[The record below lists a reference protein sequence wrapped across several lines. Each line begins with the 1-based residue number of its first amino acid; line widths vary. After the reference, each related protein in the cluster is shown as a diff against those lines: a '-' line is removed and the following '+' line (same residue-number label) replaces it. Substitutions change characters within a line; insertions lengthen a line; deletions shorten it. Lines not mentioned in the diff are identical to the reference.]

1 MPGKARVVFL
11 GALTLMLSGTAFA
24 NTCKLVDYGALPVA
38 MMGERA
44 TVTAKVNGQ
53 DTRFIL
59 DTGAMFNSMSRANAD
74 DMQLK
79 QTPLPDGFRGSGIG
93 GSFGIE
99 MTRVRD
105 FGILGVTFHDA
116 VFLVGGSDIGMGLIG
131 ANFLDSADLDIDL
144 AQGKLHLMKPS
155 GCGGRSMA
163 YWAKDGNYQVAD
175 LIPADDPD
183 DRRSFVSVTIDGK
196 SFRALLDTGAG
207 ATLLTRHAAERAGVD
222 LSAPAVSA
230 SYATRGVGAKSF
242 RTWTVPIDTFSIG
255 TETIQHSKM
264 QVMDGAIGVGPGA
277 PDMLLGVDFF
287 LAHHIFVANSQ
298 KRIYFTYNGGRV
310 FSLAQAPAGSDK
322 PDVAAT
328 GALDAPKTADD
339 YALRGQAHLSRGE
352 PAAALTDLDTAIGM
366 RPDQADWYAMRARV
380 HLALKQPDAAMA
392 DLDKAIGLDPDD
404 VETLL
409 QRARLK
415 LGRQDKAGAENDIAA
430 ARQWAPPGSQQSRGV
445 AQFYVAI
452 DRPAEALPL
461 LDDWIRLHRDDHDL
475 GAMLSERC
483 RARGLANVM
492 LDKALEDC
500 RRAIRRDGARAE
512 YLDSLALI
520 QLRLKHYAEAI
531 GSYEQALAQQPQSA
545 WSRYGL
551 GLARIRSGQ
560 VEAGNADLAAA
571 EAIDPRIGA
580 RFAPFGI

>member
-11 GALTLMLSGTAFA
+11 GAATLMLSGTAFA
-24 NTCKLVDYGALPVA
+24 DACKLIDYGALPVA
-38 MMGERA
+38 MVGERA
-44 TVTAKVNGQ
+44 TATAKVNGQ

-74 DMQLK
+74 DMRLK
-79 QTPLPDGFRGSGIG
+79 QTPLPEGFRGSGIG

-131 ANFLDSADLDIDL
+131 ASFLDFADLDIDL

-155 GCGGRSMA
+155 GCGRRPMA
-163 YWAKDGNYQVAD
+163 YWTKDGNYQVAE
-175 LIPADDPD
+175 LISSDDPD

-196 SFRALLDTGAG
+196 PFRALLDTGAG
-207 ATLLTRHAAERAGVD
+207 ATLLTRHAAERAGID
-222 LSAPAVSA
+222 LSAPAASA

-264 QVMDGAIGVGPGA
+264 QVMDGAIGVGPDA

-322 PDVAAT
+322 PDVAAA
-328 GALDAPKTADD
+328 GALDAPQTADD

-352 PAAALTDLDTAIGM
+352 PAAALTDLDTAVGM
-366 RPDQADWYAMRARV
+366 RPDKADWYAMRARV

-415 LGRQDKAGAENDIAA
+415 LGRNDKAGAENDIAA
-430 ARQWAPPGSQQSRGV
+430 ARQWAPPGSQQSRTV
-445 AQFYVAI
+445 AQFYVAV
-452 DRPAEALPL
+452 DQPAAALPL

-475 GAMLSERC
+475 GVVLGERC

-492 LDKALEDC
+492 LDKALDDC

-512 YLDSLALI
+512 YLDSLALV

-531 GSYEQALAQQPQSA
+531 GGYEQALAQQPQSA

-560 VEAGNADLAAA
+560 VAAGNADLAAA
-571 EAIDPRIGA
+571 KAIDPRIGT
-580 RFAPFGI
+580 RFAQLGI